1 MSAPDGPS
9 QPSPWAAPEGAR
21 DARPAV
27 ILWFRVYAAM
37 MTVVMIGVLV
47 AALFATTAAGDAA
60 YVIMVASALLVP
72 LFGVA
77 TFIPYK
83 PWGWTVG
90 LVAIALGLTSAGL
103 VFALPLMIFW
113 FKPTVKAAFARL

>member
-1 MSAPDGPS
+1 MSSPDGPS
-9 QPSPWAAPEGAR
+9 PPSPWAAPRDAR

-37 MTVVMIGVLV
+37 MTVMMLGVLGV
-47 AALFATTAAGDAA
+47 ALFASTAAGDAA
-60 YVIMVASALLVP
+60 YVMMVASALLVP

-77 TFIPYK
+77 TFVPYK

-90 LVAIALGLTSAGL
+90 LVAIALGLTSAGI
-103 VFALPLMIFW
+103 VFALPLLVFW